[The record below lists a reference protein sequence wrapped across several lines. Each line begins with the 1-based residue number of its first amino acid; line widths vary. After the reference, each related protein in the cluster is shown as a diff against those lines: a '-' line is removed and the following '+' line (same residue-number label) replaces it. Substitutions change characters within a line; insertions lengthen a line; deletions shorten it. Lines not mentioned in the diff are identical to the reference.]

1 MDNTEIILLLLV
13 CYSFYVTVA
22 LVQKSVRQP
31 EPEPETQYN
40 QQLNYLTSAVR
51 SIRHN
56 AMSHYTVILG
66 YLKLKDY
73 QRVEDYVKSLA
84 AEAKRLTDITEH
96 VKNKT
101 ISALLYEK
109 MSQSLKEGIDFQLK
123 VSPNGPQLE
132 AWDVQDVRLLISN
145 LLDTAFESAQSFD
158 GDGRYIKFEWGCRD
172 HTEYL
177 FVEHS
182 GSMTENTEQTD
193 IKRLVAKY
201 NGEINAVSGEGI
213 TRVTLMLQ
221 SSKKGSQKGTD
232 NHTDSA

>member
-1 MDNTEIILLLLV
+1 MDSTEIILLLLF

-22 LVQKSVRQP
+22 LFQKTATHIESDPDSQSS
-31 EPEPETQYN
+31 

-96 VKNKT
+96 VKDKK

-109 MSQSLKEGIDFQLK
+109 MSQSSKEDIDFQVK

-132 AWDVQDVRLLISN
+132 TWDDHDVRKIIAC
-145 LLDTAFESAQSFD
+145 LLDNALESAQSINE
-158 GDGRYIKFEWGCRD
+158 DGRYIKFEWGCRD
-172 HTEYL
+172 DTEYL
-177 FVEHS
+177 FVEYS
-182 GSMTENTEQTD
+182 GSATEETELTD
-193 IKRLVAKY
+193 AKCIVAKY
-201 NGEINAVSGEGI
+201 NGEISTLTHEGI
-213 TRVTLMLQ
+213 TRVTLLIQ
-221 SSKKGSQKGTD
+221 DSKKRSQKVMG
-232 NHTDSA
+232 DSTASA